1 MINKAFFYLLSAAL
15 IAASLALGNWLQ
27 DLFALSV
34 PGSVIGLLILFVGL
48 VSGLVKPHW
57 VQPSASLLIKY
68 MILLF
73 IPISTGL
80 MIHYQILVDNALA
93 IIIST
98 VFGTLF
104 VLCILSLV
112 LDKLLN
118 EDR

>member
-1 MINKAFFYLLSAAL
+1 MLYKAFFYLLSAGL

-27 DLFALSV
+27 DYFTLSV
-34 PGSVIGLLILFVGL
+34 PGSVLGLLILFVGL
-48 VSGLVKPHW
+48 VSGIIKPHW

-80 MIHYQILVDNALA
+80 MIHYQILIDNALA

-98 VFGTLF
+98 VLGTLF
-104 VLCILSLV
+104 VLCLLSLA